1 MSISEDPTES
11 AKDTDVKYQNL
22 MKLMGDHIEM
32 ISQICS
38 NELSLNQVFYE
49 GLYSGLDNNI
59 AGYEPAGPDFFSP
72 AVRTFIKNV
81 LLIMCPIPYQKLT
94 KKIIKII
101 SSQYKYED
109 IIEEFTVIDKSTKFL
124 RIKPAVE
131 KKLMGKFEP
140 RL

>member
-1 MSISEDPTES
+1 MSISEDPAES

-32 ISQICS
+32 ISQICN

-49 GLYSGLDNNI
+49 GLYAGLDNNT
-59 AGYEPAGPDFFSP
+59 AGYEPGGTDFFAA

-94 KKIIKII
+94 KKVIKII

-109 IIEEFTVIDKSTKFL
+109 MIEEFSVIDKSTKFL

-131 KKLMGKFEP
+131 KKLKGKFEP

>member
-1 MSISEDPTES
+1 MFIFRDPAES

-49 GLYSGLDNNI
+49 GLYSGLDNNT
-59 AGYEPAGPDFFSP
+59 AGYEPAGPDYFSP

-131 KKLMGKFEP
+131 KKLKGKFEP

>member
-1 MSISEDPTES
+1 MSISEDTTES
-11 AKDTDVKYQNL
+11 AKDTEVKYQNL

-49 GLYSGLDNNI
+49 GLYSGLDNNT
-59 AGYEPAGPDFFSP
+59 AGYEPTGPDFFSP

-109 IIEEFTVIDKSTKFL
+109 IIEEFTDIDKSTKFL

-131 KKLMGKFEP
+131 KKLKGKFEP